1 MMIFKSHFYIYA
13 FLSSIIMLIGCTDND
28 MPIKD
33 REEEK
38 PPITDEENPS
48 LPPNENTEVALFN
61 ILNLNYPGL
70 GIVKSLHEAGDDTTA
85 LKELLAYYRNRK
97 NIKNPNVTSDPPS
110 DVERGYADYAID
122 EYRFYVNENYLE
134 DKILKKP
141 YSLQNSDKTI
151 NWKFTPKGADNEYQ
165 KQLHRHNWMPLQ
177 GKSYQESHDEKYML
191 SWKEVYT
198 DWIAK
203 HPLPEGSPDK
213 FKWYQLQV
221 STRIMGQTELFEY
234 FKSSPNFT
242 SEWLS
247 FFLIHFAEHADYLS
261 QYKYAG
267 GNNILLSQAVAL
279 VFAGTLF
286 PELKNASQWQKT
298 GCDIINDQTSKLF
311 LDDGM
316 TNDLSLH
323 YHIGILDGL
332 YDLKRLLL
340 QNEVP
345 ENLLSPNLNEVL
357 LKAAKVVMHFTY
369 PSYFTKNSKDCT
381 PAFND
386 SWVKTRSV
394 LNKNFKKYME
404 MFPEDSEFE
413 YMSTYGKSGTCPS
426 TQIKTFPSSGFYV
439 LRSGWDP
446 QSTVLIHSNNV
457 SLKLGDSSHNQLDNG
472 TFELYRNGR
481 NFFPD
486 SGVCAYMA
494 EDNEK
499 VMELRR
505 WFRQTKA
512 HNTMVLGKTADHE
525 ETGTENINKAAGT
538 LLLFEEKDEYQLIV
552 TENQGYS
559 NFKHRQS
566 IFYVKQPQDFFV
578 LVDEGFGTATGYA
591 KLYFHLCDGK
601 SVDNVLLDK
610 EEFGAHTTFDDS
622 NNLLIRTF
630 GEASRNLIFKE
641 FDGRISYQTDRKYEH
656 RKSYAVVMRKPDNN
670 PVRYITVLYP
680 VDSAT
685 GPVIKGQFVNTG
697 NEDKVSVNVTINK
710 KLYNL
715 SYSLNKRK

>member
-1 MMIFKSHFYIYA
+1 MIFKSHFYIYA
-13 FLSSIIMLIGCTDND
+13 FLSSIIMLIGCADND

-33 REEEK
+33 KEEK
-38 PPITDEENPS
+38 PPITDEENPPLS
-48 LPPNENTEVALFN
+48 PNENTEVALFN

-70 GIVKSLHEAGDDTTA
+70 ATVKALHEAGDDTTA

-122 EYRFYVNENYLE
+122 EYRFYVNDNYLE

-261 QYKYAG
+261 QYQYAG

-394 LNKNFKKYME
+394 LNKNFKKYRE

-457 SLKLGDSSHNQLDNG
+457 SLKLGDSSHN
-472 TFELYRNGR
+472 
-481 NFFPD
+481 
-486 SGVCAYMA
+486 
-494 EDNEK
+494 
-499 VMELRR
+499 
-505 WFRQTKA
+505 
-512 HNTMVLGKTADHE
+512 
-525 ETGTENINKAAGT
+525 
-538 LLLFEEKDEYQLIV
+538 
-552 TENQGYS
+552 
-559 NFKHRQS
+559 
-566 IFYVKQPQDFFV
+566 
-578 LVDEGFGTATGYA
+578 
-591 KLYFHLCDGK
+591 
-601 SVDNVLLDK
+601 
-610 EEFGAHTTFDDS
+610 
-622 NNLLIRTF
+622 
-630 GEASRNLIFKE
+630 
-641 FDGRISYQTDRKYEH
+641 
-656 RKSYAVVMRKPDNN
+656 
-670 PVRYITVLYP
+670 
-680 VDSAT
+680 
-685 GPVIKGQFVNTG
+685 
-697 NEDKVSVNVTINK
+697 
-710 KLYNL
+710 
-715 SYSLNKRK
+715 

>member
-1 MMIFKSHFYIYA
+1 
-13 FLSSIIMLIGCTDND
+13 
-28 MPIKD
+28 MPI
-33 REEEK
+33 
-38 PPITDEENPS
+38 IY
-48 LPPNENTEVALFN
+48 LNTN
-61 ILNLNYPGL
+61 
-70 GIVKSLHEAGDDTTA
+70 
-85 LKELLAYYRNRK
+85 
-97 NIKNPNVTSDPPS
+97 
-110 DVERGYADYAID
+110 
-122 EYRFYVNENYLE
+122 
-134 DKILKKP
+134 
-141 YSLQNSDKTI
+141 
-151 NWKFTPKGADNEYQ
+151 
-165 KQLHRHNWMPLQ
+165 MP
-177 GKSYQESHDEKYML
+177 
-191 SWKEVYT
+191 
-198 DWIAK
+198 
-203 HPLPEGSPDK
+203 
-213 FKWYQLQV
+213 
-221 STRIMGQTELFEY
+221 
-234 FKSSPNFT
+234 
-242 SEWLS
+242 
-247 FFLIHFAEHADYLS
+247 
-261 QYKYAG
+261 AG

-298 GCDIINDQTSKLF
+298 GYDIINDQTSKLF

-394 LNKNFKKYME
+394 LNKNFKKYRE

-499 VMELRR
+499 IMELRR

-552 TENQGYS
+552 TENQGYN
-559 NFKHRQS
+559 NFKHRRS

-610 EEFGAHTTFDDS
+610 EEFGAHTTFDNS

-685 GPVIKGQFVNTG
+685 SPVIKGQFVNTG

-715 SYSLNKRK
+715 SYSLNKRR